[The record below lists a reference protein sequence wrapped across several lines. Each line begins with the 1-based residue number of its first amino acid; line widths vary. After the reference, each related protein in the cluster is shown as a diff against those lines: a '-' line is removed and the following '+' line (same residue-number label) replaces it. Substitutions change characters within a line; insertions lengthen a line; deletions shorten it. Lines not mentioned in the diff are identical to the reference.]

1 MKIRVSTIAVG
12 ILSLISGIAVGYS
25 IGKTNS
31 SEEEMKNK
39 MLKYYVTLNNWI
51 GKKQKNINLS
61 SYFEKMGYN
70 SVAIYGMKEV
80 GERLYEELKDT
91 KTEVKYAVDQ
101 NAESI
106 YADIDVYSPDD
117 DLPEVDV
124 IVVTATYYYNSI
136 LNNIKE
142 NTVLISIMYANNDIG
157 VIEPIEKIGEIV
169 ETL

>member
-12 ILSLISGIAVGYS
+12 ILNLISGIAVGYS

-91 KTEVKYAVDQ
+91 KTEVKYAIDQ

-136 LNNIKE
+136 LNKIKDKIACPI
-142 NTVLISIMYANNDIG
+142 ISLDD
-157 VIEPIEKIGEIV
+157 VIAGAEEI
-169 ETL
+169 

>member
-106 YADIDVYSPDD
+106 YAD
-117 DLPEVDV
+117 V

-136 LNNIKE
+136 LNNIKDK
-142 NTVLISIMYANNDIG
+142 ISCPIISLDD
-157 VIEPIEKIGEIV
+157 VIAGAEEI
-169 ETL
+169 

>member
-61 SYFEKMGYN
+61 SYFEKIGYN

-136 LNNIKE
+136 LNNIKDK
-142 NTVLISIMYANNDIG
+142 ISCPIISLDD
-157 VIEPIEKIGEIV
+157 VIAGAEEI
-169 ETL
+169 

>member
-1 MKIRVSTIAVG
+1 MKIRVSTIAGG

-136 LNNIKE
+136 LNNIKDK
-142 NTVLISIMYANNDIG
+142 ISCPIISLDD
-157 VIEPIEKIGEIV
+157 VIAGAEEI
-169 ETL
+169 

>member
-51 GKKQKNINLS
+51 EKKQKNINLS
-61 SYFEKMGYN
+61 SYFEKVGYN

-136 LNNIKE
+136 LNNIKDK
-142 NTVLISIMYANNDIG
+142 ISCPIILLDD
-157 VIEPIEKIGEIV
+157 VIAGAEEI
-169 ETL
+169 

>member
-12 ILSLISGIAVGYS
+12 ILNLISGIAVGYS

-39 MLKYYVTLNNWI
+39 MLKYYVTLNNWV

-91 KTEVKYAVDQ
+91 KTEVKYAIDQ

-136 LNNIKE
+136 LNKIKDKIACPI
-142 NTVLISIMYANNDIG
+142 ISLDD
-157 VIEPIEKIGEIV
+157 VIAGAEEI
-169 ETL
+169 

>member
-12 ILSLISGIAVGYS
+12 ILNLISGIAVGYS

-91 KTEVKYAVDQ
+91 KTEVKYAIDQ

-136 LNNIKE
+136 LNKIKDKIACPI
-142 NTVLISIMYANNDIG
+142 ISLDD
-157 VIEPIEKIGEIV
+157 VINSI
-169 ETL
+169 

>member
-31 SEEEMKNK
+31 SGEEMKNK

-136 LNNIKE
+136 LNNIKDK
-142 NTVLISIMYANNDIG
+142 ISCPIISLDD
-157 VIEPIEKIGEIV
+157 VIAGAEEI
-169 ETL
+169 

>member
-61 SYFEKMGYN
+61 SYFEKLGYN

-136 LNNIKE
+136 LNNIKDK
-142 NTVLISIMYANNDIG
+142 ISCPIISLDD
-157 VIEPIEKIGEIV
+157 VIAGAEEI
-169 ETL
+169 

>member
-61 SYFEKMGYN
+61 SYFEKW
-70 SVAIYGMKEV
+70 
-80 GERLYEELKDT
+80 
-91 KTEVKYAVDQ
+91 
-101 NAESI
+101 
-106 YADIDVYSPDD
+106 DI
-117 DLPEVDV
+117 
-124 IVVTATYYYNSI
+124 I
-136 LNNIKE
+136 LSQYME
-142 NTVLISIMYANNDIG
+142 
-157 VIEPIEKIGEIV
+157 
-169 ETL
+169 

>member
-51 GKKQKNINLS
+51 EKKQKNINLS
-61 SYFEKMGYN
+61 SYFEKVGYN

-136 LNNIKE
+136 LNNIKDK
-142 NTVLISIMYANNDIG
+142 ISCPIILLDD
-157 VIEPIEKIGEIV
+157 VIAGAEKI
-169 ETL
+169 

>member
-1 MKIRVSTIAVG
+1 MLFR
-12 ILSLISGIAVGYS
+12 SGIAVGYS

-136 LNNIKE
+136 LNNIKDK
-142 NTVLISIMYANNDIG
+142 ISCPIISLDD
-157 VIEPIEKIGEIV
+157 VIAGAEEI
-169 ETL
+169 

>member
-124 IVVTATYYYNSI
+124 IVVTATYYYNRI
-136 LNNIKE
+136 LNNIKDK
-142 NTVLISIMYANNDIG
+142 ISCPIISLDD
-157 VIEPIEKIGEIV
+157 VIAGAEEI
-169 ETL
+169 

>member
-1 MKIRVSTIAVG
+1 MKIKLSTAIVG
-12 ILSLISGIAVGYS
+12 ILGLTSGIAVGYS

-61 SYFEKMGYN
+61 SYFEKLGYN

-136 LNNIKE
+136 LNNIKDK
-142 NTVLISIMYANNDIG
+142 VCCPIVSLDD
-157 VIEPIEKIGEIV
+157 VIAGAE
-169 ETL
+169 ET

>member
-12 ILSLISGIAVGYS
+12 ILNLISGIAVGYS

-61 SYFEKMGYN
+61 SYVEKMGYN

-91 KTEVKYAVDQ
+91 KTEVKYAIDQ

-136 LNNIKE
+136 LNKIKDKIACPI
-142 NTVLISIMYANNDIG
+142 ISLDD
-157 VIEPIEKIGEIV
+157 VIAGAEEI
-169 ETL
+169 

>member
-101 NAESI
+101 NAEGI

-136 LNNIKE
+136 LNNIKDK
-142 NTVLISIMYANNDIG
+142 ISCPIISLDD
-157 VIEPIEKIGEIV
+157 VIAGAEEI
-169 ETL
+169 

>member
-1 MKIRVSTIAVG
+1 MKIRVWTIAVG

-61 SYFEKMGYN
+61 SYFEKVGYN

-136 LNNIKE
+136 LNNIKDK
-142 NTVLISIMYANNDIG
+142 ISCPIISLDD
-157 VIEPIEKIGEIV
+157 VIDGAEEV
-169 ETL
+169 

>member
-12 ILSLISGIAVGYS
+12 ILNLISGIAVGYS

-91 KTEVKYAVDQ
+91 KTEVKYAIDQ

-136 LNNIKE
+136 LNKIKDK
-142 NTVLISIMYANNDIG
+142 ISCPIISLDD
-157 VIEPIEKIGEIV
+157 VIAGAEEI
-169 ETL
+169 

>member
-61 SYFEKMGYN
+61 SYFEKMGYK

-136 LNNIKE
+136 LNNIKDK
-142 NTVLISIMYANNDIG
+142 ISCPIISLDD
-157 VIEPIEKIGEIV
+157 VIAGAEEI
-169 ETL
+169 

>member
-1 MKIRVSTIAVG
+1 MKIGVSTIAVG
-12 ILSLISGIAVGYS
+12 ILNLISGIAVGYS

-61 SYFEKMGYN
+61 SYIEKMGYN

-91 KTEVKYAVDQ
+91 KTEVKYAIDQ

-136 LNNIKE
+136 LNKIKDKIACPI
-142 NTVLISIMYANNDIG
+142 ISLDD
-157 VIEPIEKIGEIV
+157 VIAGAEEI
-169 ETL
+169 

>member
-136 LNNIKE
+136 LNNIKDK
-142 NTVLISIMYANNDIG
+142 ISCPIISLDD
-157 VIEPIEKIGEIV
+157 VIAGAEEI
-169 ETL
+169 

>member
-61 SYFEKMGYN
+61 SYFEKMGYK

-142 NTVLISIMYANNDIG
+142 KISCPIISLDD
-157 VIEPIEKIGEIV
+157 VIAGAEEI
-169 ETL
+169 

>member
-1 MKIRVSTIAVG
+1 M
-12 ILSLISGIAVGYS
+12 ISGIAVGYS

-91 KTEVKYAVDQ
+91 KTEVKYAIDQ

-136 LNNIKE
+136 LNKIKDKIACPI
-142 NTVLISIMYANNDIG
+142 ISLDD
-157 VIEPIEKIGEIV
+157 VIAGAEEI
-169 ETL
+169 

>member
-1 MKIRVSTIAVG
+1 MKKRVSTIAVG

-124 IVVTATYYYNSI
+124 IVVTATYYYNRI
-136 LNNIKE
+136 LNNIKDK
-142 NTVLISIMYANNDIG
+142 ISCPIISLDD
-157 VIEPIEKIGEIV
+157 VIAGAEEI
-169 ETL
+169 

>member
-1 MKIRVSTIAVG
+1 MKIKLSTAIVG
-12 ILSLISGIAVGYS
+12 ILGLTSGIAVGYF
-25 IGKTNS
+25 KARTNS

-39 MLKYYVTLNNWI
+39 MLKYYITLNNWI

-61 SYFEKMGYN
+61 SYFEKMGYK

-80 GERLYEELKDT
+80 GERLYAELKYT
-91 KTEVKYAVDQ
+91 KTEVKYAIDQ

-136 LNNIKE
+136 LNNIKDK
-142 NTVLISIMYANNDIG
+142 ISCPIISLDD
-157 VIEPIEKIGEIV
+157 VIAGAEEI
-169 ETL
+169 

>member
-136 LNNIKE
+136 LNKIKDKIACPI
-142 NTVLISIMYANNDIG
+142 ISLDD
-157 VIEPIEKIGEIV
+157 VIAGAEEI
-169 ETL
+169 

>member
-124 IVVTATYYYNSI
+124 IVVPATYYYNSI
-136 LNNIKE
+136 LNNIKDK
-142 NTVLISIMYANNDIG
+142 ISCPIISLDD
-157 VIEPIEKIGEIV
+157 VIAGAEEI
-169 ETL
+169 

>member
-1 MKIRVSTIAVG
+1 MKIRVSTTAVG

-136 LNNIKE
+136 LNNIKDK
-142 NTVLISIMYANNDIG
+142 ISCPIISLDD
-157 VIEPIEKIGEIV
+157 VIAGAEEI
-169 ETL
+169 

>member
-12 ILSLISGIAVGYS
+12 ILNLISGIAVGYS

-61 SYFEKMGYN
+61 SYSEKMGYN

-91 KTEVKYAVDQ
+91 KTEVKYAIDQ

-136 LNNIKE
+136 LNKIKDKIACPI
-142 NTVLISIMYANNDIG
+142 ISLDD
-157 VIEPIEKIGEIV
+157 VIAGAEEI
-169 ETL
+169 

>member
-61 SYFEKMGYN
+61 SYFEKVGYN

-136 LNNIKE
+136 LNNIKDK
-142 NTVLISIMYANNDIG
+142 ISCPIISLDD
-157 VIEPIEKIGEIV
+157 VIAGAEEV
-169 ETL
+169 